1 MKVVLITSGQP
12 SLNPRIVKEAD
23 ALIEAGY
30 EVTLIYQYWN
40 DWATVLDEKLFPT
53 KEWKAIRVGGS
64 PFINYL
70 SYWKSRVIKKI
81 GTILLKKLGLKY
93 GLAELSI
100 GRCTLGLLK
109 EASKTPA
116 DLYIAHNLAALPAA
130 VHAAKK
136 NKAKCGFD
144 AEDLHR
150 YEMSNDET
158 DSHVKL
164 KKFIE
169 EKYFHKVDYLTT
181 SSPQIVNQYNKLF
194 PKLLFNNI
202 LNVFGKQVNSKPKT
216 LNNDVIKMVW
226 FSQNVG
232 LLRGLQDV
240 IIALKSLLEF
250 EIEFHILGHL
260 TPHIKYDFDKL
271 VLILNFPYPPKIFFH
286 EPIDAVSLQKF
297 ISQFDIG
304 LATEPAFS
312 INNDSALS
320 NKIFTYIQSGLAV
333 IASDTTAQKQLLEDY
348 PNMGIVYKKNDPE
361 SLAYALKTY
370 LEDKYLLL
378 AHQKQAVKYADEI
391 LNWEVEKEKFLSIVK
406 CTLEN

>member
-30 EVTLIYQYWN
+30 EVTLIYQFRVA
-40 DWATVLDEKLFPT
+40 WAEPLDFEILNRPKL
-53 KEWKAIRVGGS
+53 KSIRVGGHITES
-64 PFINYL
+64 PKKYFFTRIRHKLAQWSNRLISLKFIALY
-70 SYWKSRVIKKI
+70 I
-81 GTILLKKLGLKY
+81 
-93 GLAELSI
+93 I
-100 GRCTLGLLK
+100 GRCTPELIHQAK
-109 EASKTPA
+109 KIKA
-116 DLYIAHNLAALPAA
+116 DIYIAHNLAALPAA
-130 VHAAKK
+130 VIAAKK

-164 KKFIE
+164 KKIIE

-216 LNNDVIKMVW
+216 LNNDVIKMLW

-260 TPHIKYDFDKL
+260 ASHIREDFDKL
-271 VLILNFPYPPKIFFH
+271 ILNLNFPYPPKIFFH

-297 ISQFDIG
+297 INQFDIG

-406 CTLEN
+406 YTLEN